1 MDKNLRTTIQKEK
14 INNPHQ
20 HQKDNPMSNTTIHES
35 QYNILVIGKSGV
47 GKSSLLNYFLDAD
60 IAQTGVGKPV
70 TQQGFYKYKATIRN
84 LPIAIFDS
92 WGLEAG
98 KYTEWLKLANE
109 ELAKHG
115 ASASPSEWFHCVFY
129 CITAGGHRVEDADL
143 DIIEKLQRQGFPV
156 SVVLTKID
164 QTSLEQQQKMEDAI
178 RAKFPHIAILPA
190 TGRGVTN
197 RQGPVEPSGR
207 DALIEQAMKDF
218 FLAIALRLPDFIQ
231 SEIKKNVEYFNKQIK
246 KEIINELPL
255 FYNHDEVNKKLHQ
268 AIQKAEGSIQNS
280 IIQEIKKIL
289 AFYKAVANFF
299 IPITIRT
306 TFNSKLTDEI
316 NKNEN
321 ILIKLAS
328 TAFTF
333 LKKISFFNINA
344 ETMLEK
350 YIQEMEKNL
359 QKWGDEQSLPFKV
372 AVKKS
377 GYAKPQKKSA
387 ESFLKTIIPTSKRP

>member
-1 MDKNLRTTIQKEK
+1 
-14 INNPHQ
+14 
-20 HQKDNPMSNTTIHES
+20 MSNTTIHES

-70 TQQGFYKYKATIRN
+70 TQQGFYKYEATIRN
-84 LPIAIFDS
+84 LPVAIFDS

-98 KYTEWLKLANE
+98 KYTEWLKLAKE

-115 ASASPSEWFHCVFY
+115 ANASPSEWFHCVFY
-129 CITAGGHRVEDADL
+129 CIAAGGHRVEDADL
-143 DIIEKLQRQGFPV
+143 DIIEELQRQGFPV

-197 RQGPVEPSGR
+197 RQGSVEPSGR
-207 DALIEQAMKDF
+207 EALIEQAMKDF

-231 SEIKKNVEYFNKQIK
+231 SEIKKNVEYFKKEIK
-246 KEIINELPL
+246 KENIDKLPS
-255 FYNHDEVNKKLHQ
+255 FYNHDEVNKNLHQ
-268 AIQKAEGSIQNS
+268 AIQKAEGIIQNS
-280 IIQEIKKIL
+280 IVQEIKKIF
-289 AFYKAVANFF
+289 AFYKAVADFF
-299 IPITIRT
+299 IPIKSST
-306 TFNSKLTDEI
+306 TFNSKLIDEI
-316 NKNEN
+316 NKNES
-321 ILIKLAS
+321 ILIKCAS
-328 TAFTF
+328 AIFTF
-333 LKKISFFNINA
+333 LKEISFFKTNA
-344 ETMLEK
+344 ETMLK
-350 YIQEMEKNL
+350 RYIQEMEKNL
-359 QKWGDEQSLPFKV
+359 QKWGHEQSLPFV
-372 AVKKS
+372 EVVEKS

>member
-1 MDKNLRTTIQKEK
+1 
-14 INNPHQ
+14 
-20 HQKDNPMSNTTIHES
+20 MSNTTIHES

-70 TQQGFYKYKATIRN
+70 TQQGFYKYKTTIRN
-84 LPIAIFDS
+84 LPVVIFDS

-98 KYTEWLKLANE
+98 KYTEWLKLAKE

-115 ASASPSEWFHCVFY
+115 ANASPSEWFHCVFY
-129 CITAGGHRVEDADL
+129 CIAAGGHRVEDADL
-143 DIIEKLQRQGFPV
+143 DIIEELQRQGFPV

-197 RQGPVEPSGR
+197 RQGSVEPSGR
-207 DALIEQAMKDF
+207 EALIEQAMKDF

-231 SEIKKNVEYFNKQIK
+231 SEIKKNVECHNKRIK
-246 KEIINELPL
+246 KEIIETLPS
-255 FYNHDEVNKKLHQ
+255 FYNHDELNKKLHQ
-268 AIQKAEGSIQNS
+268 AIQKAENSIQNS
-280 IIQEIKKIL
+280 IVEEIQKIF
-289 AFYKAVANFF
+289 AFYNKLIAFF
-299 IPITIRT
+299 IIESRT
-306 TFNSKLTDEI
+306 AFNSKLIDEI
-316 NKNEN
+316 NENEN
-321 ILIKLAS
+321 ILIKLYS
-328 TAFTF
+328 TVFTF
-333 LKKISFFNINA
+333 LKEISFFKTNA
-344 ETMLEK
+344 KTMLKK

-359 QKWGDEQSLPFKV
+359 QKWGHEQSLPFVEV
-372 AVKKS
+372 AKKS